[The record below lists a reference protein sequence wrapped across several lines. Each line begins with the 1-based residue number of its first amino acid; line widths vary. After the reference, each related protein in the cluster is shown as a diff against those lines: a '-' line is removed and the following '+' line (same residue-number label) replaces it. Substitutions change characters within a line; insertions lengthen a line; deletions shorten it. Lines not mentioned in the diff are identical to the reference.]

1 MQSLH
6 TTAHFEVDGS
16 VTLKAPGLAAPGDHK
31 VLTCPG
37 RSGISSHG
45 SHDRQPGTVLLMRIW
60 DNEED
65 DIYDT
70 L

>member
-6 TTAHFEVDGS
+6 TTAHFEPDGS
-16 VTLKAPGLAAPGDHK
+16 VTLKAPGLAAPGEHR
-31 VLTCPG
+31 VL
-37 RSGISSHG
+37 I
-45 SHDRQPGTVLLMRIW
+45 VLEDQASAAMEAMIASEPSLSRIW
-60 DNEED
+60 NNEED